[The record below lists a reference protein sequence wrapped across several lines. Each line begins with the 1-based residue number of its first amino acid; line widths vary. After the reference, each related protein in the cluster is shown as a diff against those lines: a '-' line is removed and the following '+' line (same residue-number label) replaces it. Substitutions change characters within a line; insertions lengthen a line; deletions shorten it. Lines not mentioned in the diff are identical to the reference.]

1 MSSWPIRPIRLHP
14 LLRVI
19 LALVTTAI
27 PVMLAF
33 AIEVADFLT
42 WVTLP
47 RGYQH
52 YYVEYWSV
60 GTGGVFLLMGALLFG
75 VLPTGRV
82 IFRPQASPR
91 AVSVSFRIDVA
102 CASAREAT
110 GCPAH

>member
-1 MSSWPIRPIRLHP
+1 MSSWPIRLHP

-47 RGYQH
+47 RGDQH

-60 GTGGVFLLMGALLFG
+60 GTGGFFLLMGVLLFG

-82 IFRPQASPR
+82 IFCPQASLR
-91 AVSVSFRIDVA
+91 AVWLPLLVTLFIFVY
-102 CASAREAT
+102 
-110 GCPAH
+110 PAVPPPTRA